1 MCHRTKK
8 ISAKLAK
15 RFWRYRNFY
24 RATAM
29 LSAVYT
35 VVVCLF
41 VCLYVCVCVC
51 LSHSGI
57 VSKRLNVGSRKQC
70 HTIAI
75 FCSCRISTDK
85 CVARFLCHSRATCP
99 NGHLHHLLF
108 LKSLIYLSGSYPQI
122 NILCSIS
129 TSGRKPGVFYYLHC
143 TML

>member
-1 MCHRTKK
+1 MAAVAKPQTEVVQNRQFIPTHLHFLLSSVELRTADKLWRTNMCHRTKK

-70 HTIAI
+70 HTIA
-75 FCSCRISTDK
+75 
-85 CVARFLCHSRATCP
+85 P
-99 NGHLHHLLF
+99 
-108 LKSLIYLSGSYPQI
+108 
-122 NILCSIS
+122 
-129 TSGRKPGVFYYLHC
+129 
-143 TML
+143 